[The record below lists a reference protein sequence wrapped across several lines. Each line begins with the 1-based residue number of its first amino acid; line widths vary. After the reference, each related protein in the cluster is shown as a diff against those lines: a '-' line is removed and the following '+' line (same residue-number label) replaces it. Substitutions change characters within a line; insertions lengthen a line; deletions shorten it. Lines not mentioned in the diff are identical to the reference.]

1 MAVTINGDT
10 GVTTPGISNSEGY
23 TGDGLS
29 IAAGAP
35 SGAVVVDSSG
45 NVGIG
50 TSSPAVSG
58 LEISRATGSASPTPA
73 ELRISTTSSN
83 SDWSTTDP
91 WGRLSF
97 YSADTSSAGPKI
109 VSAID
114 VTAEA
119 ASGGT
124 GNISFKL
131 AATTTGTLTERMRLD
146 ASGNLGLGVTPSA
159 WASGYKVLQ
168 VGASTALWG
177 TNGYSFLTENVYSNS
192 SDVPI
197 YINTGTNAT
206 MYRMDTGAH
215 KWYTAP
221 SGTAGNAISFTQ
233 AMTLTAAGEL
243 LVGKTSNDTTTSG
256 TTVAKLTANV
266 GAIRN
271 VKTAS
276 GTYESIQNYYNG
288 TYVGGIT
295 YSDTATALATS
306 SDARLKESIED
317 APDAFDVV
325 AGLAVRSFNWKV
337 NKEHQRFGFIAQ
349 EVESVFSEA
358 VIEGGDKDKT
368 KAIDFARFV
377 PLLVK
382 AIQEQQALIESLTAR
397 VVALEGQA

>member
-1 MAVTINGDT
+1 
-10 GVTTPGISNSEGY
+10 
-23 TGDGLS
+23 
-29 IAAGAP
+29 
-35 SGAVVVDSSG
+35 
-45 NVGIG
+45 
-50 TSSPAVSG
+50 
-58 LEISRATGSASPTPA
+58 
-73 ELRISTTSSN
+73 
-83 SDWSTTDP
+83 
-91 WGRLSF
+91 
-97 YSADTSSAGPKI
+97 
-109 VSAID
+109 
-114 VTAEA
+114 
-119 ASGGT
+119 
-124 GNISFKL
+124 
-131 AATTTGTLTERMRLD
+131 MRLD